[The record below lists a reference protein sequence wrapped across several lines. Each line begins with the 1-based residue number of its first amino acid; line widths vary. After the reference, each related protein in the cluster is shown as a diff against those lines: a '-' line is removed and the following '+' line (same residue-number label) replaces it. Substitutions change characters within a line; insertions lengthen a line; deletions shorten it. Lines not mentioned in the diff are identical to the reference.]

1 MANSSKGFKNGASK
15 STARYIDL
23 GLQFAIAIGLGVALG
38 WYLDSKLRTTPLF
51 LVLGILLG
59 ATSGFLNIYRVV
71 YPPKESKRIE
81 HPDSNEQQKEL
92 D

>member
-1 MANSSKGFKNGASK
+1 MVNPSKGNNNEVAK
-15 STARYIDL
+15 SIGRYIDL
-23 GLQFAIAIGLGVALG
+23 GLQFAIAIALGLALG

-71 YPPKESKRIE
+71 YPPKQKKKAK
-81 HPDSNEQQKEL
+81 HPDPYEK
-92 D
+92 